1 MMASITIKMKSGKR
15 LDFPHR
21 GRAGGSYTKHVRYE
35 GAFVIVTDE
44 WGSETAIPADDVEQV
59 ETHEHRY

>member
-1 MMASITIKMKSGKR
+1 MASITIKMKSGKT
-15 LDFPHR
+15 LDFPHQ

-59 ETHEHRY
+59 KTHEHRY